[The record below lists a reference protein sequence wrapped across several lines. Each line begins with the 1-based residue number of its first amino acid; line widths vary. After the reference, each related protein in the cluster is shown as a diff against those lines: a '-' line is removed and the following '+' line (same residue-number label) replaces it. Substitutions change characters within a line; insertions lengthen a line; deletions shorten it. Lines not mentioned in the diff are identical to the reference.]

1 MDSTTTQLYIS
12 LLENT
17 NQQLSLW
24 SNPYGVLVAILSFLV
39 AFLAIAAAF
48 ILFRQTREYRELFQ
62 NALKDYQNALQK
74 NIEKIGL
81 DAETKIQLFIDS
93 KTKEIDTLSGDTKKQ
108 AKKIID
114 DLKNEKSNIGSRIQF
129 ASIEANQF
137 KPLVFTPQVDNI
149 LNVNRVNT
157 FPDVNR
163 IDFLN
168 RNNYCPKCG
177 NSNGEGRIIMA
188 THKYCSN
195 CGNKL

>member
-93 KTKEIDTLSGDTKKQ
+93 KIKEIDTLSGDTKK
-108 AKKIID
+108 
-114 DLKNEKSNIGSRIQF
+114 
-129 ASIEANQF
+129 
-137 KPLVFTPQVDNI
+137 
-149 LNVNRVNT
+149 
-157 FPDVNR
+157 
-163 IDFLN
+163 
-168 RNNYCPKCG
+168 
-177 NSNGEGRIIMA
+177 
-188 THKYCSN
+188 
-195 CGNKL
+195 